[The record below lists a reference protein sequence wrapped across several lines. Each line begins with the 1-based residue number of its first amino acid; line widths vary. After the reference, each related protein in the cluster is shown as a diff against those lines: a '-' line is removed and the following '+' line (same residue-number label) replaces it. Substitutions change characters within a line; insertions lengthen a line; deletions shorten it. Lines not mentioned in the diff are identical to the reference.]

1 MDTGGVSAI
10 QAPMEPIIMDT
21 TGGQLHCEQPIP
33 RVHHVRLPGE
43 RMVDLMRR
51 AAHSVAFA
59 FHLDPE
65 VTAAQTDLEYSA
77 ETAVLLDGV
86 ISRSVLRGAVTLA
99 RDAERVA
106 ATGADQLFIILVE
119 AGTVDVQPT
128 RSGRRLREGDI
139 LILDLKKAATLVNT
153 DYTAMMVVISRSL
166 LPKAARNLDLHCTEI
181 RADHPLARVITSTT
195 HRLWE
200 DSRRMTPAQG
210 SVVFQGVIEILGLA
224 LTDTRRARGEE
235 MSLRAGAEAIVDDHL
250 KSAGLTPASIAERL
264 GVSRATLYR
273 TFAPYGGVARFIDE
287 RRLQRAWTLVSSP
300 VGPPIAEVASLCGYA
315 SKARLTRAFVSR
327 LNATPDAVRAATGEA
342 RDRLNERAA
351 LEIMDSW
358 DRRSGRATATPEP
371 AVEGRYRPAP
381 RPLDSGAFAAHP

>member
-1 MDTGGVSAI
+1 
-10 QAPMEPIIMDT
+10 MEPIMDT
-21 TGGQLHCEQPIP
+21 SGGQLHCEQPIP

-59 FHLDPE
+59 FHLDPDLT
-65 VTAAQTDLEYSA
+65 VAQTDFEYSA

-106 ATGADQLFIILVE
+106 ATGADQLFVILVE

-139 LILDLKKAATLVNT
+139 LIVDLKKPVTLVNT

-166 LPKAARNLDLHCTEI
+166 LPKAARNLDLHCNEI

-200 DSRRMTPAQG
+200 DSRRMSPAQG
-210 SVVFQGVIEILGLA
+210 SVVFQGVIEMLGLA
-224 LTDTRRARGEE
+224 LTDTRQARGEE
-235 MSLRAGAEAIVDDHL
+235 MSLRAGAEAIVDEHL
-250 KSAGLTPASIAERL
+250 KSAALTPASIAERL

-287 RRLQRAWTLVSSP
+287 RRLQRAWILVSSP

-327 LNATPDAVRAATGEA
+327 LNATPDAIRAATGEA

-351 LEIMDSW
+351 MEIIDSW
-358 DRRSGRATATPEP
+358 DRRSGRTSVTREAV
-371 AVEGRYRPAP
+371 VEGRYPVTAQ
-381 RPLDSGAFAAHP
+381 PLDRGAFAAHP